1 MPRLFDVD
9 IGEIVEIV
17 ARAARKKRAQ
27 FPEVEPALA
36 EPEGPVLFP
45 HFKKLE
51 GPAAIFERFEYRVFQ
66 G

>member
-1 MPRLFDVD
+1 MEFFDIEVF
-9 IGEIVEIV
+9 ESVEDV
-17 ARAARKKRAQ
+17 ARPPRQRRAE
-27 FPEVEPALA
+27 FAEVETAFE
-36 EPEGPVLFP
+36 EPERAVLLP